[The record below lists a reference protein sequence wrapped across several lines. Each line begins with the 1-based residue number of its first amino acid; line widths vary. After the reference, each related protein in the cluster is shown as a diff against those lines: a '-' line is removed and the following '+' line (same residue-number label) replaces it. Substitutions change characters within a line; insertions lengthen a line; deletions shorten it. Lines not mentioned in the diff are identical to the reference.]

1 MKQAIAQEKPDVCIV
16 FTPDYASLVASALS
30 DRKFPVILAFRHVPH
45 FLFDEAVGIPDNPV
59 ARMNFLDNFRYADA
73 FSILIPE
80 FASFLSK
87 HNDKPVCYIPN
98 GVRLPELPASASEQR
113 KILFASRF
121 ATAKRPQWLMEAFAK
136 VAEMYPDWSL
146 HMYGSG
152 TDSKEAVN
160 LCKSLGAPNQI
171 KLHGAQ
177 PDLTEAYQNAE
188 IFCIP
193 SHFEGFSNSLAEA
206 MSYQLTCV
214 AVDDC
219 ISNSALLKDG
229 AGYLTRVEDGAAG
242 LAEALDTLMGN
253 PELRKQLGTAARQ
266 KISAFTPE
274 RVTDE
279 WNGFLRSVT
288 SDYKQKKR
296 LFARA

>member
-1 MKQAIAQEKPDVCIV
+1 MSVAGCSQPDK
-16 FTPDYASLVASALS
+16 AS
-30 DRKFPVILAFRHVPH
+30 
-45 FLFDEAVGIPDNPV
+45 
-59 ARMNFLDNFRYADA
+59 
-73 FSILIPE
+73 
-80 FASFLSK
+80 
-87 HNDKPVCYIPN
+87 C
-98 GVRLPELPASASEQR
+98 
-113 KILFASRF
+113 
-121 ATAKRPQWLMEAFAK
+121 
-136 VAEMYPDWSL
+136 
-146 HMYGSG
+146 
-152 TDSKEAVN
+152 
-160 LCKSLGAPNQI
+160 
-171 KLHGAQ
+171 AQ

-206 MSYQLTCV
+206 MSYQLACV

-279 WNGFLRSVT
+279 WDSFLKSVK

>member
-1 MKQAIAQEKPDVCIV
+1 M
-16 FTPDYASLVASALS
+16 
-30 DRKFPVILAFRHVPH
+30 
-45 FLFDEAVGIPDNPV
+45 FDETVGFYEDPV
-59 ARMNFLDNFRYADA
+59 ARLNYREQISCADA
-73 FSILIPE
+73 YSVLLPE
-80 FASFLSK
+80 FSNYLPK
-87 HNDKPVCYIPN
+87 HAAKPISYIPN
-98 GVRLPELPASASEQR
+98 GIHLPSSLEGDKHKKR
-113 KILFASRF
+113 ILFTSRF
-121 ATAKRPQWLMEAFAK
+121 DTAKRPQWLINAFAK
-136 VAEMYPDWSL
+136 VAEKYPDWSL

-152 TDSKEAVN
+152 TDSEEAVE
-160 LCKSLGAPNQI
+160 LCQSLGVPNQI

-206 MSYQLTCV
+206 MSYQLACV

-279 WNGFLRSVT
+279 WDSFLKSVK